1 MGRMRPPPRIDSNAA
16 SKLMRKELLNDF
28 ADTDALRQTISA
40 PRAVTNEQLQ

>member
-16 SKLMRKELLNDF
+16 SKPMRNELPNDF
-28 ADTDALRQTISA
+28 ADVGALRQAFSA